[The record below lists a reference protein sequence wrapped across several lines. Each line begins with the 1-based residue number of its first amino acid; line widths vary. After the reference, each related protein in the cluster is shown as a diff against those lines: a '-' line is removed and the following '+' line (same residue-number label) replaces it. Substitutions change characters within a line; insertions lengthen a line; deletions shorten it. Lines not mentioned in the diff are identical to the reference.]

1 MQYKYMAH
9 LIMLPLLE
17 TRYRCCGE
25 APYNRIQLDDSPISP
40 SVGEL
45 VGFWAGDF
53 PQYHVSRTSLW
64 REQKHLER
72 GCPPQSLRSCLESV
86 REVEGDG
93 ASVNTLI
100 ENSHEPSKCESD
112 SSSVFSDGSSPG
124 QRWNAQS
131 PDRSLPLWEPIGDW
145 VPEPGSD
152 LARSPIL
159 LSLALGSDDT
169 VNSWEL
175 EYMPNP
181 VIFAHLADCFDQS
194 GNDEHP
200 IRGPPQMHTLRGL
213 EVISENA
220 VLQNAKR
227 KTGDSSDVV
236 EPEEHVEAAA
246 VDSSRVKRRA
256 YSRELTKE
264 PSTSLPGLFSSD
276 GRGLLPQSHT
286 SDSPSLVYT
295 AQSSPA
301 HTQPELEQ
309 FSSDQ
314 SQRTSPASTL
324 NIDGSTPESSAP
336 SDSDHS
342 LMCNECAL
350 EFRTTGQR
358 REHQNRKHIR
368 RFKCEICSKAFHLR
382 ADLRRHERVVHKTDD
397 MLGGHGEG
405 ALKCPNQGCKTAT
418 KVWDRKDNLAR
429 HVVRCRKALGN
440 AT

>member
-1 MQYKYMAH
+1 
-9 LIMLPLLE
+9 
-17 TRYRCCGE
+17 
-25 APYNRIQLDDSPISP
+25 
-40 SVGEL
+40 
-45 VGFWAGDF
+45 
-53 PQYHVSRTSLW
+53 
-64 REQKHLER
+64 
-72 GCPPQSLRSCLESV
+72 
-86 REVEGDG
+86 
-93 ASVNTLI
+93 
-100 ENSHEPSKCESD
+100 
-112 SSSVFSDGSSPG
+112 
-124 QRWNAQS
+124 
-131 PDRSLPLWEPIGDW
+131 
-145 VPEPGSD
+145 
-152 LARSPIL
+152 
-159 LSLALGSDDT
+159 
-169 VNSWEL
+169 
-175 EYMPNP
+175 
-181 VIFAHLADCFDQS
+181 
-194 GNDEHP
+194 
-200 IRGPPQMHTLRGL
+200 MHTLRGL